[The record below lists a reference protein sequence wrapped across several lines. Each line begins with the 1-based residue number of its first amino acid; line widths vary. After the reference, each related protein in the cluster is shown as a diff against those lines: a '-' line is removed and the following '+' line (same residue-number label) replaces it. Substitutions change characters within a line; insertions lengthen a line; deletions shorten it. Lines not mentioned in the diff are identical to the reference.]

1 MSQYANNLQYF
12 IQSLT
17 EEIMSEQAD
26 VCYTFEGAL
35 EMAISMENDGF
46 RSYLTALRIVKSK
59 QARAVLKDA
68 AFDELAHKYELE
80 KALIEGFIT
89 EGTLDKPLPTMNLDA
104 VLVKKELKH
113 DSDAREALAYSI
125 HLENAAISFYKKMA
139 GACAGAPMGKL
150 MERLVADESR
160 HLQQLEDLYEQHFMT
175 EN

>member
-1 MSQYANNLQYF
+1 MLINYANF
-12 IQSLT
+12 ILDFT
-17 EEIMSEQAD
+17 EDMMSEQAD

-46 RSYLTALRIVKSK
+46 RNYLTALRIVKSRA
-59 QARAVLKDA
+59 AREILKEA
-68 AFDELAHKYELE
+68 ALDELAHKYELE
-80 KALIEGFIT
+80 KALIDGHVT
-89 EGTLDKPLPTMNLDA
+89 EGVLEKPLPTMNLGA
-104 VLVKKELKH
+104 VLMKKELKP

-125 HLENAAISFYKKMA
+125 HLENGAISFYRKMA
-139 GACAGAPMGKL
+139 NACAGAPMGKL

>member
-1 MSQYANNLQYF
+1 
-12 IQSLT
+12 
-17 EEIMSEQAD
+17 MSEQAD

-46 RSYLTALRIVKSK
+46 RNYLAALRVVKSK
-59 QARAVLKDA
+59 QAQAVLKDA
-68 AFDELAHKYELE
+68 ALDELAHKYELE
-80 KALIEGFIT
+80 KALVGGHIT
-89 EGTLDKPLPTMNLDA
+89 EGELLQPLPTMNLDS
-104 VLVKKELKH
+104 VLVKKDLRP
-113 DSDAREALAYSI
+113 DSDAREALAYAI